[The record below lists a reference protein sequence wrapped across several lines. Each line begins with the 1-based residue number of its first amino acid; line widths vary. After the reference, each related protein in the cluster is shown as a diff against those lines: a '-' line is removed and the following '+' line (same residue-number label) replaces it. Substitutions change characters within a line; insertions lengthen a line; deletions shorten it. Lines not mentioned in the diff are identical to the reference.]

1 MQGGPLSLVRPRLLS
16 KGVAEVI
23 PLENA
28 GAWTSAS
35 ALAQQARAIRSHSLV
50 LVWVLFIG
58 KDEQSLE
65 ATIAERVLW
74 QHPRYGLADDLQ
86 VKQRCKADWH
96 EQV

>member
-1 MQGGPLSLVRPRLLS
+1 MSTLWVRRVTVVTLRGRERAAAGMQGDPLSLVRPRLLS

-58 KDEQSLE
+58 KDE
-65 ATIAERVLW
+65 
-74 QHPRYGLADDLQ
+74 
-86 VKQRCKADWH
+86 
-96 EQV
+96 